1 MVLWWGRSISVPE
14 KDQRSEIRLGRKLD
28 GWRKENWKS
37 RGLAM
42 YEWVVEQQLP
52 ETWSEQ
58 RSPAGRHQVCKLNE
72 WGELEQ
78 SLELYLAAFLKILV
92 CIPFGDFLPEQ
103 RTSYFK

>member
-1 MVLWWGRSISVPE
+1 
-14 KDQRSEIRLGRKLD
+14 
-28 GWRKENWKS
+28 
-37 RGLAM
+37 M